1 MSGSSSAM
9 HQFALWKPRPL
20 GHCRLV
26 GRYRKRKTRR
36 NVPLG
41 PAHEHH
47 GGTSAPGR
55 LVYVFVLGGQWMLQA
70 FDLDLANC
78 GAQYWPGQTGRR
90 RLVLPMGGRGLLAL
104 QLMVEQ
110 VLAMNC

>member
-1 MSGSSSAM
+1 MDSAAEFVAALYFVGGRWVGGDSRLRRTSG
-9 HQFALWKPRPL
+9 
-20 GHCRLV
+20 LV
-26 GRYRKRKTRR
+26 S
-36 NVPLG
+36 
-41 PAHEHH
+41 AHEHH
-47 GGTSAPGR
+47 GGTSALGR

-90 RLVLPMGGRGLLAL
+90 RLVLPVGGRGLLAL